1 MAKNEI
7 YSLKENIKLQREI
20 NMILYAS
27 IPMPSHEDPRNE
39 KAESILAEWREGGK
53 KLKKMVSELAAMEVK
68 HHETVP
74 ERKVFVNGFGE
85 ATTRVIESDVYRRH
99 QKRLDK
105 RMFEFIGGSNRR

>member
-7 YSLKENIKLQREI
+7 HSLKENIKLQREI

-39 KAESILAEWREGGK
+39 KAEPILAEWREGGK
-53 KLKKMVSELAAMEVK
+53 KLKKMVSELAATEAK
-68 HHETVP
+68 QREIVP

-85 ATTRVIESDVYRRH
+85 ATTRVIETVGYLRQ
-99 QKRLDK
+99 QKRSDK
-105 RMFEFIGGSNRR
+105 RIFEFIGGNRRR